1 MANVRKFKSVQVGH
15 LVAHYERRRGADGEL
30 VRYGNEKINPSL
42 SHLNYNLAPERGS
55 QAGFIRKRCGE
66 VHCQKREDVKVMCS
80 WVVTVPKDF
89 LQEHPER
96 LREFFQQSYTFLERR
111 YGQDNV
117 ISAYVHM
124 DEVTPHMHFAFVPVT
139 EDKRRGGFKVSAKEV
154 LTRQDLA
161 SFHQDLSVY
170 LQASMG
176 LEVHVMNEA
185 TKDGNRDVAELKRE
199 ARLKEIAEL
208 DENAL
213 KLRDE
218 VWLLERHLDRLN
230 ARIEALSANMTGY
243 EQMSGMLFSINPSQ
257 TLTGAVRGISVDEVE
272 ELKQFGLEALALRS
286 ENEKL
291 KHELAI
297 VRGYDLSP
305 KERNKMEREISDLKN
320 ELKIAKKHIRNY
332 KAALGKL
339 PKEVQDEL
347 LGISSR
353 QGMSRQYVNK
363 SRRRVDREHDGPRL

>member
-55 QAGFIRKRCGE
+55 QAGFIRKRCSE
-66 VHCQKREDVKVMCS
+66 VRCQKREDVKVMCS

-89 LQEHPER
+89 LREHSER
-96 LREFFQQSYTFLERR
+96 LREFFQQSYTFLEQR

-139 EDKRRGGFKVSAKEV
+139 EDKKRGGFKVSAKEV

-161 SFHQDLSVY
+161 SFHQDLGAY

-199 ARLKEIAEL
+199 VRLKEIAEL

-243 EQMSGMLFSINPSQ
+243 EQMSGRLFSINPSQ

-305 KERNKMEREISDLKN
+305 KEWNKMEREISDLKN
-320 ELKIAKKHIRNY
+320 ELKIAKNHIRKY

-339 PKEVQDEL
+339 PKEVQEEL
-347 LGISSR
+347 LGITSR
-353 QGMSRQYVNK
+353 QGMR
-363 SRRRVDREHDGPRL
+363 RRRVEREHDGPTL